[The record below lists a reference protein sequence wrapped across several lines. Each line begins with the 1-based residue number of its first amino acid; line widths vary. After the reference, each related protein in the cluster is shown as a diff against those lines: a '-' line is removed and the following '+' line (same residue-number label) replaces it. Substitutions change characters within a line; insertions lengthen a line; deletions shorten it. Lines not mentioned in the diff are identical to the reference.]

1 MEFVACPLV
10 VRTQKLELPPYTLL
24 SEFVT
29 KANMTTHKTI
39 LITGASG
46 LVGESLCAT
55 LMARGYSVRILSRSG
70 RGDYQWD
77 VAAGQLDPHVLDG
90 VDAVIHLA
98 GESVAQRWTDAVK
111 ARILDSRVD
120 STRLIVDSILAQ
132 DKRPTYIAAS
142 GISYYGIDSERLLD
156 ESSGS
161 GKGFLAEVT
170 RQWEGAAQS
179 LTELGV
185 RTVFLRTGIVLS
197 AKGGALAKM
206 LPPFK
211 LGVGGRIG
219 DGQQK
224 MSWISL
230 PDLVSV
236 YVFAVENVSVQG
248 VVNAVAPEP
257 VTNSMFTK
265 TLGRVLGRPTVF
277 PLPASLIKM
286 IFGEMGKE
294 TVLSNLGVLPN
305 SLNELGFEWQ
315 QAELETALKQTLS

>member
-1 MEFVACPLV
+1 MN
-10 VRTQKLELPPYTLL
+10 
-24 SEFVT
+24 
-29 KANMTTHKTI
+29 ANMTTPKTI
-39 LITGASG
+39 LITGARG
-46 LVGESLCAT
+46 LVGESLCAA
-55 LMARGYSVRILSRSG
+55 LMARGHSVRTLSR
-70 RGDYQWD
+70 GDQGDHQWD
-77 VAAGQLDPHVLDG
+77 VATGQVDSLAFDG

-111 ARILDSRVD
+111 ARILYSRVD
-120 STRLIVDSILAQ
+120 STRLLVDSILAQ
-132 DKRPTYIAAS
+132 EKRPTYITAS
-142 GISYYGIDSERLLD
+142 GISYYGIDSERLVD

-170 RQWEGAAQS
+170 RQWEGAAQA
-179 LTELGV
+179 LTDADV

-206 LPPFK
+206 LAPFK

-236 YVFAVENVSVQG
+236 YVFAVENVSVRG
-248 VVNAVAPEP
+248 AVNAVAPEP

-277 PLPASLIKM
+277 PLPASLVKM
-286 IFGEMGKE
+286 IFGEMGRE
-294 TVLSNLGVLPN
+294 TVLSNLGVLPK
-305 SLNELGFEWQ
+305 SLIDLGFEWQ
-315 QAELETALKQTLS
+315 HAELKTALKQTLS